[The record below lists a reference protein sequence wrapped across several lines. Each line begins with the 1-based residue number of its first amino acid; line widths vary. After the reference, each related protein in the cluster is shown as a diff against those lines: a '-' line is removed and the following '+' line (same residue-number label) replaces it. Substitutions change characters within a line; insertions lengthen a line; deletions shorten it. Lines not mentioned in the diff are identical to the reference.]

1 MDTAAGYQRRII
13 DDELDEIFPALPAI
27 ALDGPKGVGKTSTAA
42 RRAQTVLRLDDA
54 AQRALLEADPERL
67 DRGPHPVLVDEWQ
80 HLPEVWDLV
89 RRSVDDHPGGGR
101 FLLTGSATP
110 TTAPVHSGAG
120 RIVKLRMRPL
130 AFSERGLAQPTV
142 SLADLMAGSS
152 VVRGESGLGLA
163 DYVREIL
170 ASGYPAL
177 RGLPD
182 RARNAA
188 LDGYV
193 SAIVERDF
201 PDQGLLVRR
210 PQTLQAWLTAYAAA
224 TSSTASYNQI
234 LRAATPGLGDQPARN
249 TGAAYR
255 DILAQLWLLDP
266 VPGWTPSASPFTRL
280 IQAPKHHL
288 ADPALAA
295 RLLAATKDSLLEHG
309 GAPGDVEVKPR
320 DGSLLGALFES
331 LVTLSVRTYAQ
342 AAEANTFH
350 LRTHN
355 GSHEVDLIVEG
366 ADRRVLAFEVKLGR
380 TIGDDDVRHLRWL
393 MSNLGDRLVDAAVIT
408 SGQTAYRRSD
418 GVAVIPLALL
428 GP

>member
-1 MDTAAGYQRRII
+1 MDQGAGYQRRII

-42 RRAQTVLRLDDA
+42 RRAQTVLRLDDP
-54 AQRALLEADPERL
+54 AQRALVEADPSRL

-130 AFSERGLAQPTV
+130 AMSERGVATPSV
-142 SLADLMAGSS
+142 SLAALLAGTAT
-152 VVRGESGLGLA
+152 VAGESQLTLA
-163 DYVREIL
+163 GYVHEIL
-170 ASGYPAL
+170 ASGYPAM
-177 RGLPD
+177 RTLPD

-193 SAIVERDF
+193 AAIVERDF
-201 PDQGLLVRR
+201 PEQGLLVRR
-210 PQTLQAWLTAYAAA
+210 PQTLRAWLAAYAAA

-234 LRAATPGLGDQPARN
+234 LRAAKPGQGDAPARA

-255 DILAQLWLLDP
+255 DILTQLWMLDP
-266 VPGWTPSASPFTRL
+266 VPGWTPSASPFARL
-280 IQAPKHHL
+280 TQAPKHHL

-295 RLLAATKDSLLEHG
+295 RLLSATPSSLLESG
-309 GAPGDVEVKPR
+309 GAKGDVQV
-320 DGSLLGALFES
+320 
-331 LVTLSVRTYAQ
+331 
-342 AAEANTFH
+342 
-350 LRTHN
+350 
-355 GSHEVDLIVEG
+355 
-366 ADRRVLAFEVKLGR
+366 
-380 TIGDDDVRHLRWL
+380 
-393 MSNLGDRLVDAAVIT
+393 
-408 SGQTAYRRSD
+408 
-418 GVAVIPLALL
+418 
-428 GP
+428 